1 MKQSAIVREIEII
14 GKAVKNVPDDFKDKH
29 KEIEWRKIAG
39 MRDIIIHNYF
49 RIDLN
54 AVWNVI
60 NKDIPVL
67 KKQMVKIRGGLK

>member
-67 KKQMVKIRGGLK
+67 KKQMAKIRGGLK